1 MTTDLIDRIR
11 QIDPIHAVTVPESTD
26 RNAVAMR
33 DFILGDDSPVAGLAG
48 VRPGRRVRY
57 VWIGAASVAAA
68 TVAFVAVSI
77 NDPSTA
83 SAALTAAIDATT
95 EASSGRISMT
105 LTDLE
110 SNTPSALSVQFDH
123 GDYMVSADAPALPM
137 LEDFEVLHIDGTTF
151 GAEGGGVW
159 RVIMPPTDTFDATR
173 ILDEQNAALSALAGL
188 QACADD
194 ANAFCGTVNSASLV
208 DQLMLV
214 DLNVTVVSADVRVTV
229 ADGFVDRVDLHV
241 VRQDGDPGLDVV
253 QSYTDFG
260 VPQNIAAPEIAPR

>member
-11 QIDPIHAVTVPESTD
+11 QIDPIHTVAVPEPTD
-26 RNAVAMR
+26 QDAVALR
-33 DFILGDDSPVAGLAG
+33 DFIVGDDSPVAGRAG
-48 VRPGRRVRY
+48 ARPRRSVRY
-57 VWIGAASVAAA
+57 LWIGAASVAAA
-68 TVAFVAVSI
+68 TAAFVAVSI
-77 NDPSTA
+77 DDPSTA
-83 SAALTAAIDATT
+83 SAALTAAIAATT

-110 SNTPSALSVQFDH
+110 SNTASALSVQFDH
-123 GDYMVSADAPALPM
+123 GDYVVSADSPALPM
-137 LEDFEVLHIDGTTF
+137 LEDFEVRHVDGTNF
-151 GAEGGGVW
+151 GAEGGGAW

-194 ANAFCGTVNSASLV
+194 ASAFCGRVDSAALV

-214 DLNVTVVSADVRVTV
+214 DLNVNVVTADVRVTV

-241 VRQDGDPGLDVV
+241 VRQTGDPGLDVV
-253 QSYTDFG
+253 QSYSDFG
-260 VPQNIAAPEIAPR
+260 VPQNIAAPELAP